1 MDRDTQEN
9 VMLPE
14 EVAKWWRV
22 DLSAILR
29 LIETGRLPAFPIG
42 SDYRIRETDVLAFM
56 EGRAPSV
63 PNDPSAG
70 KKIHLDVDDKTL
82 KLFLKID
89 PFKHTWPAVKDTE
102 PFVEEYDEAFEVE
115 IPVEKRTRSW
125 NMVIGFCHRESAGR
139 LRRRAVVFWGD
150 PSSSTTLY
158 PVVQFTGG
166 NDYGTN
172 QEMASTIRDRHGKKQ
187 IRDMGLLPKEYAQ
200 SGLRIGGYRDVV
212 DGPYA
217 SRGLAV
223 IATRDDLAS
232 MAVHAWLRTMQKG
245 WL

>member
-1 MDRDTQEN
+1 
-9 VMLPE
+9 MLPA

-22 DLSAILR
+22 DVSDILR
-29 LIETGRLPAFPIG
+29 LIETGRLQAFPIG
-42 SDYRIRETDVLAFM
+42 SDYRIEMKNVLAFM
-56 EGRAPSV
+56 EGRAPTV
-63 PNDPSAG
+63 PDDPKAG
-70 KKIHLDVDDKTL
+70 KKHWLDVDDETL

-89 PFKHTWPAVKDTE
+89 PFKHTWPAATGDE
-102 PFVEEYDEAFEVE
+102 PFVEQYDEAFEVM
-115 IPVEKRTRSW
+115 IPVEKRTRQW
-125 NMVIGFCHRESAGR
+125 KMVIGFCHRESAGR

-150 PSSSTTLY
+150 PASSTTLY
-158 PVVQFTGG
+158 PMVQFTGG
-166 NDYGTN
+166 NNYGTN
-172 QEMASTIRDRHGKKQ
+172 KEMASTIRDRAGKKQ

-200 SGLRIGGYRDVV
+200 SGLRVGGYRDVV

-232 MAVHAWLRTMQKG
+232 MAVHAWLRTLQKG